1 MSSLQHRLADTRPNV
16 HLPSATG
23 ETPVSLGE
31 MKHRSFIVVL
41 VAAIVLSMTGWIYAL
56 GWVALKLLQL
66 I

>member
-1 MSSLQHRLADTRPNV
+1 
-16 HLPSATG
+16 
-23 ETPVSLGE
+23 